1 MQAIKEKLSDI
12 NAMRKAKAEAKEEE
26 RAEKELAKVK
36 GQVAYE
42 VRMAREAEAAMDR
55 HVSKAAEKAAE
66 YERKHHHHHPAAA
79 THDSG
84 NARQD
89 FYDAQAEDSYGG
101 NPNSLSSEYSAS
113 PIRGGGAAEHS
124 GRALE
129 PAGAAYGR
137 EAGGVDSA
145 ASAAIMGYT
154 GPAFGG
160 PPTNNKLL

>member
-79 THDSG
+79 TNGSG

-89 FYDAQAEDSYGG
+89 YYDAQEDSYGG

-113 PIRGGGAAEHS
+113 PIRGGVDS
-124 GRALE
+124 
-129 PAGAAYGR
+129 AAYGR

>member
-66 YERKHHHHHPAAA
+66 YERKHHHHHPSAA
-79 THDSG
+79 THGSG

-89 FYDAQAEDSYGG
+89 FYDAQEDSYGG
-101 NPNSLSSEYSAS
+101 NPSSLSSGYSAS
-113 PIRGGGAAEHS
+113 PIRGGGA
-124 GRALE
+124 GGALE